1 MGYSTFFLEQA
12 GLPTTQAFNM
22 SIAQYALGICGT
34 VTSWVSIVSLNTD
47 NELKYPF
54 VQTLMGRVGRRKLYL
69 VGLAGL
75 IIFLVVIGG
84 LGFISVS
91 NSGAQ

>member
-34 VTSWVSIVSLNTD
+34 VTSWVNIVSSDTD
-47 NELKYPF
+47 NELNIPLSRPSWDVSAEEDYIW
-54 VQTLMGRVGRRKLYL
+54 L
-69 VGLAGL
+69 V
-75 IIFLVVIGG
+75 
-84 LGFISVS
+84 
-91 NSGAQ
+91 